1 MQFPLLRMSTLENCH
16 AARYLVKPNVSSA
29 EQHLSRDELVR
40 GEGRVRTAPQRV
52 DGLIREIQ
60 SKQDAR
66 SE

>member
-1 MQFPLLRMSTLENCH
+1 
-16 AARYLVKPNVSSA
+16 
-29 EQHLSRDELVR
+29 LSRDELVR